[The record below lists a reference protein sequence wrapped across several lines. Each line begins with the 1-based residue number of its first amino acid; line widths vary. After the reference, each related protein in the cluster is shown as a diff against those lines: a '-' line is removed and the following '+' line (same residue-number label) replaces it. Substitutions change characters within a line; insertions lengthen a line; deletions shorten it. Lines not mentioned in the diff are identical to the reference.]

1 MDEGEKI
8 ADEQAGFRSGYSTTD
23 HVFQKTHAVMKEES
37 VCSFTD
43 YQKAL
48 NTVEKKIIYG
58 LAFLPK
64 KTLNIIRSMYQNEC
78 MKVLS
83 KSRL

>member
-48 NTVEKKIIYG
+48 NTVERKNNLWACFPTKENVEY
-58 LAFLPK
+58 
-64 KTLNIIRSMYQNEC
+64 Y
-78 MKVLS
+78 
-83 KSRL
+83 